1 MRLAICGLLALALG
15 VGGLGAASPS
25 TPEDPIWARGMY
37 WTFQTGRTYSP
48 SLGGWDDD
56 EGSLTFLV
64 LDAGVLGNCLTGYL
78 AVFSETPDG
87 RETLDIISHVGPVD
101 AYVRWPVV
109 VDFLPRVE
117 MSAPATGLTAAIAA
131 FPWIPTTAG
140 FPGRIARAFPI
151 SISSSSSD
159 EPLPKWMADALEAGM
174 AWEEITIAEGVT
186 SEIVTLAGVFPT
198 AIPIEFRWEAFG
210 ERHSGEAWW
219 APEVGWWVHAA
230 GQEESED
237 RVTLTY
243 TISLAEWG
251 VLSSEEARRRLKSA
265 CQSTEEVDPNE
276 AGRLRGVLEDLGWSC
291 G

>member
-1 MRLAICGLLALALG
+1 MRFAICGLLVLALG
-15 VGGLGAASPS
+15 VGGSGAASPS

-48 SLGGWDDD
+48 SLGGWNDDD
-56 EGSLTFLV
+56 GSLTFLV
-64 LDAGVLGNCLTGYL
+64 LDAGVPGNCITKYL
-78 AVFSETPDG
+78 AVFSETHDG
-87 RETLDIISHVGPVD
+87 RETLDIVSHVGPLD

-109 VDFLPRVE
+109 VDFLPRAE
-117 MSAPATGLTAAIAA
+117 LSAPATGLTSTVAA

-151 SISSSSSD
+151 SINSSSSD
-159 EPLPKWMADALEAGM
+159 GSLPRWMTDALEAGM
-174 AWEEITIAEGVT
+174 AWEEITLAEGVL
-186 SEIVTLAGVFPT
+186 SEVETLVGTFAD

-219 APEVGWWVHAA
+219 VPEVGWWVHAA

-251 VLSSEEARRRLKSA
+251 VLSSEEVRRRLESA
-265 CQSTEEVDPNE
+265 CRSTEEVDPSE